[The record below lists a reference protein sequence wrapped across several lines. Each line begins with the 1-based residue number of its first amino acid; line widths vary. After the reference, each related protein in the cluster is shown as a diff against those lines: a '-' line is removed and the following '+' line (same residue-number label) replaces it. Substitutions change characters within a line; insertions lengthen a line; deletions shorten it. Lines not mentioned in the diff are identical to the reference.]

1 MGSKAPWSPRR
12 QPRRRPRMH
21 RMTDSSRRLAGLSLS
36 SGPLLRVLA
45 LGAHADDIEIG
56 AGGLLL
62 ELAAARPGLELVWV
76 VLSGDE
82 ERAAEA
88 RASAERL
95 FGGSVELRIE
105 TSSFRDRFFPH
116 QPELK
121 EHFDELGRRV
131 SPDLVIAPRLEDR
144 HQDHRVVAELA
155 WQTFRNPLVLEY
167 EIPKFE
173 GDLGQ
178 PNVYVPLASS
188 IAERKIE
195 HLLGA
200 FPSQAHRPW
209 YSAETFRAL
218 LRLRGIESN
227 APSGYAEAF
236 TARKLILDPR
246 GA

>member
-1 MGSKAPWSPRR
+1 M
-12 QPRRRPRMH
+12 Q
-21 RMTDSSRRLAGLSLS
+21 RMTDPSRRLAGLSLP
-36 SGPLLRVLA
+36 SGPDLRVVALA
-45 LGAHADDIEIG
+45 AHADDIEIG
-56 AGGLLL
+56 AAGLLL
-62 ELAAARPGLELVWV
+62 ELAAARPGLELHWV
-76 VLSGDE
+76 VLSADD

-88 RASAERL
+88 RSSAERL
-95 FGGSVELRIE
+95 VGDRVKLQIE
-105 TSSFRDRFFPH
+105 ISSFRDRYFPH
-116 QPELK
+116 QPEVK
-121 EHFDELGRRV
+121 EYFDELGKRL

-155 WQTFRNPLVLEY
+155 WQTFRSPLVLEY

-178 PNVYVPLASS
+178 PNLYVPLSSS

-200 FPSQAHRPW
+200 FPSQAHRYW
-209 YSAETFRAL
+209 YSAETFRAV

-227 APSGYAEAF
+227 AASGYAEAF
-236 TARKLILDPR
+236 TARKLILDLP